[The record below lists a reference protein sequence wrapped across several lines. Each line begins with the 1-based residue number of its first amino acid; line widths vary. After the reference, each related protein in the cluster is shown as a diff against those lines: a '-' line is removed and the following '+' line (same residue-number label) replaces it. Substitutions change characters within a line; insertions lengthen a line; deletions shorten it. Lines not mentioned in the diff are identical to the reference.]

1 MKKNKTVSSV
11 LFLGLSM
18 MLAVAVFSSWLRCQE
33 GYRDEKGRWCLR
45 YTQRESLWKKVDYNA
60 FLKLNG
66 TMKNNAVMQTI
77 WGITNHRAFDLAAAA
92 WMVLLFG
99 CYYVRNPRGEDRVAI
114 MQFGLYMTASLLLV
128 AIISEA
134 SIQFHRLSP
143 GEIGEL
149 KNKAI
154 ILSDLTD
161 RITWKV
167 KVGSSNSFP
176 GDHAMVLMFIGS
188 FIIYRL
194 RSWYGAAAGFGIVA
208 FILPRLAGGGHWLS
222 DVLVGGLFF
231 YLILF
236 PLLMFA
242 PLREWAL
249 VRLRNPAVW
258 LSKKLSFIVPD
269 GWGVQITRF

>member
-1 MKKNKTVSSV
+1 MKKNITVSFVLRTV
-11 LFLGLSM
+11 LFM

-33 GYRDEKGRWCLR
+33 GYRDEKGCWCLR
-45 YTQRESLWKKVDYNA
+45 YTQQESLWKKVDYST

-66 TMKNNAVMQTI
+66 TMENNAVMQTI
-77 WGITNHRAFDLAAAA
+77 WGITNHRTFDLAAAA

-99 CYYVRNPRGEDRVAI
+99 IYYVRNPRREDRTAI

-128 AIISEA
+128 AVISEL
-134 SIQFHRLSP
+134 SIHFQRLSP
-143 GEIGEL
+143 GEIDEL

-154 ILSDLTD
+154 ILSGLAG

-167 KVGSSNSFP
+167 KVGSNNSFP

-222 DVLVGGLFF
+222 DILAGSLFF
-231 YLILF
+231 YLIFF

-249 VRLRNPAVW
+249 ARLRNPAVW
-258 LSKKLSFIVPD
+258 LSKKLNFIVPD
-269 GWGVQITRF
+269 E